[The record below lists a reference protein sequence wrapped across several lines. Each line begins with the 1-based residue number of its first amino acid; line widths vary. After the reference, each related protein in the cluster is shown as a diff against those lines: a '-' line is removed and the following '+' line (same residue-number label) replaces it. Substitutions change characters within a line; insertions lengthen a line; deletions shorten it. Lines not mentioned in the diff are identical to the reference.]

1 MLIPML
7 TRFKHVV
14 ATVAVLVAC
23 SSAFA
28 GEGVSVVSWAWSTPS
43 GGTELLDGTFPLV
56 VQTGKPGAS
65 GAGITLSAAF
75 TLPSGWSGPLGIVLY
90 KNNMSARVSV
100 NGVYI
105 DSLGRSGPDFFFQ
118 PYISRGVQVP
128 QSVLVDGENVLS
140 LELWNDTGT
149 YKLRMLDFMDEARYR
164 ASMTKFNFLDV
175 QLPRFASILLMFV
188 AVYSMFLYINYR
200 KKKESFFLSLGALLF
215 SVYLL
220 NVSVFDST
228 ARYLMVKAFLYSCFP
243 LSIVFLYRFFRTYL
257 KIKTSNRTMWIITGV
272 GVVFTLGYYFQRDTA
287 ALDGWH
293 SLMLLYPVSAI
304 CYASYGV
311 VSCLRRRETEQ
322 IPILVRLA
330 LAIVFSA
337 YDIVYFIGDLTP
349 FILLQGIGFMC
360 LILGTFFCFSQEI
373 ADTNRK
379 CAEYALEMEINKDT
393 RESLFTQIQHDT
405 EKSEEIGATLGR
417 SVERVGAL
425 VSQYLASVDQ
435 INGNLEV
442 QSSHVASN
450 KERIGEIFAA
460 LERTSGMV
468 AQHESLVE
476 ITVRNIKE
484 LAEGIKRTDE
494 LVKASGSTFKKLSE
508 VCVAADRDVTES
520 TRFVDDLASYSKN
533 INDIVKS
540 IGDIAEQTN
549 VLSIN
554 AAIEA
559 ARSGQMGKGFAVVA
573 GEIRSLAT
581 KSGSSAS
588 EINTIVGT
596 MLVKI
601 KNIQNQESRV
611 SGRLK
616 DIIMENGNIEQT
628 VGDIVKVL
636 SSQLE
641 RNAELGSAVNEL
653 ISAVHSI
660 REQTESEKSNGE
672 RIRESVE
679 RLDEITRAIVRSSG
693 EQKQCNDELRENL
706 GQLQSVSESNLEVLS
721 DLKNLFS

>member
-1 MLIPML
+1 MIIPML
-7 TRFKHVV
+7 TRCKHVM
-14 ATVAVLVAC
+14 ALVVFFTAF
-23 SSAFA
+23 SFAFA
-28 GEGVSVVSWAWSTPS
+28 EEGVSVVSWAWSTPS

-56 VQTGKPGAS
+56 VQTERPGAS

-75 TLPSGWSGPLGIVLY
+75 TLPGGWSGPLGIVLY
-90 KNNMSARVSV
+90 KNNMSVRASV

-105 DSLGRSGPDFFFQ
+105 DTLGRSGPDFFFQ
-118 PYISRGVQVP
+118 PYISRGVQIP
-128 QSVLVDGENVLS
+128 RSVLREGENILT

-200 KKKESFFLSLGALLF
+200 KKTESFFLSLGALLF
-215 SVYLL
+215 AVYLL

-228 ARYLMVKAFLYSCFP
+228 IRYITVKAFLYSCFP
-243 LSIVFLYRFFRTYL
+243 LAIVFLYRFFRTYL
-257 KIKTSNRTMWIITGV
+257 KIRTSDRTMWVITGI
-272 GVVFTLGYYFQRDTA
+272 GVAFALGYYFQRDTA
-287 ALDGWH
+287 TLDGWH

-311 VSCLRRRETEQ
+311 VSCLRRGETEQ
-322 IPILVRLA
+322 IPILVGLA
-330 LAIVFSA
+330 LAIVFSG
-337 YDIVYFIGDLTP
+337 YDIFYFIGDMTP

-379 CAEYALEMEINKDT
+379 CSEYALEMEITKET
-393 RESLFTQIQHDT
+393 RESLFAQIQHDT
-405 EKSEEIGATLGR
+405 EKSETIGAALDR

-435 INGNLEV
+435 INGNLEI

-460 LERTSGMV
+460 LEKTSGMV

-476 ITVRNIKE
+476 ITVQNIKE
-484 LAEGIKRTDE
+484 LTDGIHRTDE
-494 LVKASGSTFKKLSE
+494 LVKTSGSTFKKLSD
-508 VCVAADRDVTES
+508 VCVAADRDVGES
-520 TRFVDDLASYSKN
+520 ARFVDDLASYSKN

-588 EINTIVGT
+588 EINAIVST

-601 KNIQNQESRV
+601 RNIQNQESRV
-611 SGRLK
+611 SSRLK
-616 DIIMENGNIEQT
+616 DIIRENSNIDAAVSEI
-628 VGDIVKVL
+628 GKVL

-641 RNAELGSAVNEL
+641 RNAEIGSAVNEL
-653 ISAVHSI
+653 VSAVHSI
-660 REQTESEKSNGE
+660 REQTESEKANGE
-672 RIRESVE
+672 SIRDSID
-679 RLDEITRAIVRSSG
+679 RLDEVTNAIVRSSG
-693 EQKQCNDELRENL
+693 EQKQCNVELRENL
-706 GQLQSVSESNLEVLS
+706 DELQLVSENNLEVLS
-721 DLKNLFS
+721 DLKNLFA